1 MDITTSSIGLGV
13 GFLAIGIVV
22 GYVVR
27 QFLAQRRRDT
37 VDIEVKKLLLD
48 AKTEAQDL
56 VLKAK
61 ENAAKTLEEAKRE
74 AKEKEVEVQRA
85 IDRLDKKEELL
96 DKKSEDFDREKEKLN
111 ANVDKLKA
119 FEERLKA
126 QDVEQQHLLEKVA
139 NLTVDEAKAKLL
151 ESIDKD
157 MDQVFLERMRK
168 LELEGEARLDRKA
181 KDILAT
187 VIQRYSQSSASEVMT
202 TSVPIPSEDVKG
214 KIIGKEGRNIRAI
227 ERATGVEIIVDETP
241 GAIVLSSFDSVRRQ
255 IAKYAIEDLI
265 VDGRIHPARIEE
277 AAEKAKN
284 KVEKIMKDAAEAA
297 AYDVGIFDLD
307 PRLMQLLGRL
317 KFRTSFGQNV
327 LQHSVEMAHVSGML
341 AAELGGD
348 VMIAKKGALVHDIG
362 KAVDHEVQGTHV
374 EIGRRILQ
382 KFGMDNAVIQAMQSH
397 HEEYPYETLES
408 VIVQTAD
415 ALSAGR
421 PGARRDSVENYTKRL
436 EDLEGIAMAQ
446 PGVEK
451 CYAISAG
458 RELRVFVR
466 PEEITDADAKKMAR
480 NIADAIE
487 KELRYPGEVKVMVIR
502 ENRVVEFAR

>member
-1 MDITTSSIGLGV
+1 MDIATSPVGLGV
-13 GFLAIGIVV
+13 GFLAVGIVV
-22 GYVVR
+22 GYFVR
-27 QFLAQRRRDT
+27 QFIAQRRRDT
-37 VDIEVKKLLLD
+37 VEIEVKKLLLD
-48 AKTEAQDL
+48 AKAEAQDV

-61 ENAAKTLEEAKRE
+61 DSAAKSVEESKRE
-74 AKEKEVEVQRA
+74 IKDREAEFQRA
-85 IDRLDKKEELL
+85 TERLDKKEEQL
-96 DKKSEDFDREKEKLN
+96 DKKSEDLDREKEKLN
-111 ANVDKLKA
+111 ANVDKLKT
-119 FEERLKA
+119 FEEKLKS
-126 QDVEQQHLLEKVA
+126 QEVEKQRALESVA
-139 NLTVDEAKAKLL
+139 GLTVDEAKKNLL
-151 ESIDKD
+151 ESVDKD
-157 MDQVFLERMRK
+157 MEQVFLERMRK

-187 VIQRYSQSSASEVMT
+187 VIQRYAQSSASEVMT
-202 TSVPIPSEDVKG
+202 TSVPIPSEDIKG

-297 AYDVGIFDLD
+297 AYDVGVFDLD

-327 LQHSVEMAHVSGML
+327 LQHSIEMAHVSGML
-341 AAELGGD
+341 ATELGGD
-348 VMIAKKGALVHDIG
+348 VMIAKKGALLHDIG

-382 KFGMDNAVIQAMQSH
+382 KFGVDNAVVQAMQSH

-487 KELRYPGEVKVMVIR
+487 KELRYPGEIKVMVIR
-502 ENRVVEFAR
+502 ENRVTEFAR